1 MESCRLE
8 EPMKA
13 IVATGYGS
21 PDVLRL
27 MEVDKP
33 TPGAHELLVRVHATT
48 VVAGDARIRSS
59 TYTRFGLLMRLG
71 LGIRRPRKTIPGNEF
86 SGMVEAVGSDVKRFR
101 VGDQV
106 FGVLWGIAF
115 AGANA
120 EYVCV
125 PDDGMVVIRPTGI
138 SHQQAA
144 ALPVGA
150 LCALHFLRRSGIG
163 GGQRIV
169 IHGASG
175 SVGTYAVQLARHFG
189 AHVTAVCGPNS
200 VELVQSLGAEQVL
213 DYTKVDY
220 TTTGDTYDFVF
231 DAAMKTS
238 FSEAKAVL
246 ERGGTYLTLDWPIRE
261 VLRAALD
268 RDAKVVIGT
277 ARKNPEDLLFL
288 TKLLEDGAIRPVI
301 DRCYPLEQTA
311 EAHRYVDAG
320 HKHGN
325 VVINVGG
332 ENFSGSDTAAAQVD
346 ETLHK
351 LPNSS

>member
-1 MESCRLE
+1 MGACRLE

-86 SGMVEAVGSDVKRFR
+86 SGVVDAVGSDVTRFR

-125 PDDGMVVIRPTGI
+125 PDDGMVVIRPAGI

-144 ALPVGA
+144 ALPVGG
-150 LCALHFLRRSGIG
+150 LCALHFLRRSGIH
-163 GGQRIV
+163 GGQRIL

-189 AHVTAVCGPNS
+189 AHVTAVCGPDS
-200 VELVQSLGAEQVL
+200 VALVQSLGAERVL
-213 DYTKVDY
+213 DYTEVDY

-261 VLRAALD
+261 GLRAALD

-277 ARKNPEDLLFL
+277 ARKNPEDLDFL

-301 DRCYPLEQTA
+301 DRCYPLDQTA

-320 HKHGN
+320 HKQGN
-325 VVINVGG
+325 VVITVGS
-332 ENFSGSDTAAAQVD
+332 EDDAGSDTAAARVD
-346 ETLHK
+346 ETLHE
-351 LPNSS
+351 LPNP

>member
-13 IVATGYGS
+13 IVATGYGP

-33 TPGAHELLVRVHATT
+33 TPGAHELLVQVHATT

-86 SGMVEAVGSDVKRFR
+86 SGVVEAVGSDVTRFR

-125 PDDGMVVIRPTGI
+125 PDDGMVVIRPAGT

-150 LCALHFLRRSGIG
+150 LCALHFLRRSGIH
-163 GGQRIV
+163 GGQRIL

-200 VELVQSLGAEQVL
+200 VDLVQSLGTERVL

-246 ERGGTYLTLDWPIRE
+246 ERGGTYITLDWPIRE

-268 RDAKVVIGT
+268 REAKVVIGT
-277 ARKNPEDLLFL
+277 ARKNPEALLLL
-288 TKLLEDGAIRPVI
+288 TKLLEDGTIRPVI

-320 HKHGN
+320 HKQGN
-325 VVINVGG
+325 VVINVDG
-332 ENFSGSDTAAAQVD
+332 EDDTGSDTAAARVD

-351 LPNSS
+351 LPNL